1 MYPGVAIKLLRNVSR
16 ELSYRLRWANRTVF
30 ELDS

>member
-1 MYPGVAIKLLRNVSR
+1 LRNVSR